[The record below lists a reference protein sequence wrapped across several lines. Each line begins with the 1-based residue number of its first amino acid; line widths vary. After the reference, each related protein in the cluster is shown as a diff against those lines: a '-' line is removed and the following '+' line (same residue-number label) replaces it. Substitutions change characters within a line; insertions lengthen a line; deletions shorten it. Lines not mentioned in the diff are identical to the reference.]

1 MMMRASAGS
10 ALLLVAGVLG
20 CLAAPMPAIA
30 TRPDEAAATKS
41 IRGTS
46 GKSAQHSRHLNKRQ
60 PARKHDRKAVQA
72 AATQKSADKKVAD
85 VSGSGPPAIP
95 DWVANAN
102 AQMNLPDAAPDSA
115 RAMSEAMTAKAGF
128 NLLAAASGTVEAQ
141 VPADRAGLL
150 SDPRNEFDQSLQ
162 ETRSEQTVAIA
173 PLRPASPPTAMASS
187 GDGLDQ
193 ASLIGKILIAVGA
206 LLTMASAA
214 RMLLA

>member
-10 ALLLVAGVLG
+10 ALLLVVGVLG
-20 CLAAPMPAIA
+20 CLAAPMPATA
-30 TRPDEAAATKS
+30 TSPDEAAATKS
-41 IRGTS
+41 IRATS
-46 GKSAQHSRHLNKRQ
+46 GKSAQHLRSLKGQ
-60 PARKHDRKAVQA
+60 PARKHDRKAVKA

-95 DWVANAN
+95 AWVANAN

-141 VPADRAGLL
+141 VPADRAGLF
-150 SDPRNEFDQSLQ
+150 SGPRNEFDQSLQ